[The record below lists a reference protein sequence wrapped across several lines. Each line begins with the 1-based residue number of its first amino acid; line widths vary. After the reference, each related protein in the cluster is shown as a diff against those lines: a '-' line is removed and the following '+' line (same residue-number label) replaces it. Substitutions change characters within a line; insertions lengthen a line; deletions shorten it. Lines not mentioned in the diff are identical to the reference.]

1 MQGFSCEAGLAL
13 SRQIA
18 IKGRRVGVFGGAFD
32 PPHNAHV
39 ALAKAAIEQLDLAVL
54 HIIPTGNAWHKARS
68 LTAPAHRLA
77 MARLAFD
84 QLERALVDGR
94 ELQRV
99 GPTFTIDTLAALQDE
114 NPGAQLYLF
123 IGADQFAAFEQ
134 WHRWKEILDVAIIC
148 IADRAGSVSAQARFD
163 QFSAFKHRFL
173 VLELPLMSV
182 SATGIRKAVVSV
194 STAAKDISQLVPEA
208 VARYISLH
216 RLYRTG

>member
-1 MQGFSCEAGLAL
+1 M
-13 SRQIA
+13 
-18 IKGRRVGVFGGAFD
+18 FGGAFD

-54 HIIPTGNAWHKARS
+54 HIIPTGNAWHKTRS
-68 LTAPAHRLA
+68 LSAPEHRLA
-77 MARLAFD
+77 MARLAFE
-84 QLERALVDGR
+84 QLERAFVDGR
-94 ELQRV
+94 ELQRM
-99 GPTFTIDTLAALQDE
+99 GPTFTVDTLTALQDE
-114 NPGAQLYLF
+114 NPGTQLYLF
-123 IGADQFAAFEQ
+123 IGADQFAALGQ
-134 WHRWKEILDVAIIC
+134 WHRWKEILDIAIIC

-163 QFSAFKHRFL
+163 QFSAFQHRFL

-194 STAAKDISQLVPEA
+194 STVAKDISQLVPEA